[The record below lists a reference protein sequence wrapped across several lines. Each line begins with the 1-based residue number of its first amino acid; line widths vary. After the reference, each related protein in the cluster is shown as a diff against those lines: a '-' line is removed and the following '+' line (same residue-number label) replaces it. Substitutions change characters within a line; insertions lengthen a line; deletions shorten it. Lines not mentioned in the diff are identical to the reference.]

1 MGKLRQKVQ
10 KQLSA
15 LGKKGSRMLKWKRTT
30 DLDAKSIT
38 KSWQS
43 YTVLILAMGA
53 MLFFGVCQPND
64 GGFMPPSGAAASV
77 DGIKISSLDFRRLHS
92 NMTNQYQQ
100 QFRDQFDP
108 VAMGISQRVVDQ
120 LVDSTVLYA
129 EANKNG
135 IYASDEE
142 IEKLIV
148 EGEYFKGE
156 KGTFDP
162 ELFKRYLKSQ
172 AHTEQTFTEEI
183 RRNLVVNKFRSLLS
197 STYRPS
203 EKFAEINYLIDE
215 SKVNVEYLRLDPNTI
230 PVKIDQAE
238 IDAFMKEGGEAKVK
252 DYYEKNKSE
261 FNQDKKVKARHILI
275 AFKDA
280 RAAAGEAAKRTKDEA
295 KALAQKV
302 AAEAKAKSGEFAKLA
317 EKYTDDPSG
326 KSKGGDLGFFKQD
339 QMVKEF
345 SDVAFAMQPGSVSGV
360 VESPFGFHI
369 IKVETVQEA
378 KSVPLEQAQK
388 EIAEKLIARD
398 RKPAILAEKVKA
410 LQAALKE
417 GKGQDLMQELG
428 VSWKETG
435 DFNLGSRVIP
445 GGLGSDKSVRQ
456 AIAGLKNPGDMTP
469 EAVNVNGVQY
479 ILRLKSKTP
488 ADLTKL
494 DEAKRKELVES
505 AKFMESY
512 PLFNTLT
519 AQIRKKYEN
528 DGKIYKNPEF
538 VQYDALLTR
547 KTED

>member
-1 MGKLRQKVQ
+1 
-10 KQLSA
+10 
-15 LGKKGSRMLKWKRTT
+15 MLKWKRTT

-53 MLFFGVCQPND
+53 MLFFGVCTPNE

-129 EANKNG
+129 EATKNG

-156 KGTFDP
+156 KGTFDA
-162 ELFKRYLKSQ
+162 EMFQRYLKSQ

-183 RRNLVVNKFRSLLS
+183 RRNLVVNKFRNLLS
-197 STYRPS
+197 TSYRPS
-203 EKFAEINYLIDE
+203 EKFAEINYLMDE
-215 SKVNVEYLRLDPNTI
+215 TKVNVEYLRLDPNAI
-230 PVKIDQAE
+230 PVAIDQAE
-238 IDAFMKEGGEAKVK
+238 IEKFMKEGGEAKVK
-252 DYYEKNKSE
+252 DYYEKNASE
-261 FNQDKKVKARHILI
+261 YKQDKKVKARHILI

-280 RAAAGEAAKRTKDEA
+280 RSAAGEAAKRSKDEA

-302 AAEAKAKSGEFAKLA
+302 VAEAKIKGADFPKLA

-345 SDVAFAMQPGSVSGV
+345 SDVAFAMQPGSVSDI

-378 KSVPLEQAQK
+378 KAVALADAQK

-398 RKPAILAEKVKA
+398 RKPQILAEKVKA

-417 GKGQDLMQELG
+417 GKGDDMMKELQ
-428 VSWKETG
+428 VAWKETG
-435 DFNLGSRVIP
+435 DFGMGARVIP

-456 AIAGLKNPGDMTP
+456 TIAALKSPGDVAP
-469 EAVNVNGVQY
+469 EAVSVSGVQY

-488 ADLTKL
+488 ADPAKL
-494 DEAKRKELVES
+494 DETKRKELVES

-519 AQIRKKYEN
+519 TQIRKKYES

-547 KTED
+547 TVED

>member
-1 MGKLRQKVQ
+1 
-10 KQLSA
+10 
-15 LGKKGSRMLKWKRTT
+15 MLKWKRTT
-30 DLDAKSIT
+30 DLDAKSFT

-43 YTVLILAMGA
+43 YAVLILAMAA
-53 MLFFGVCQPND
+53 MLFFGVCEPNQ

-92 NMTNQYQQ
+92 NMTSQYQQ

-120 LVDSTVLYA
+120 LVDSTVLYV
-129 EANKNG
+129 EATKNG
-135 IYASDEE
+135 IYATNEE

-156 KGTFDP
+156 KGSFDP

-172 AHTEQTFTEEI
+172 AHSEESFTEEI

-203 EKFAEINYLIDE
+203 EKFAEINYLMDE
-215 SKVNVEYLRLDPNTI
+215 SKVNVDYLRLDPSTI
-230 PVKIDQAE
+230 PVTIDQAE
-238 IDAFMKEGGEAKVK
+238 IDKFMKEGGEAKVK
-252 DYYEKNKSE
+252 DYYEKNQSE
-261 FNQDKKVKARHILI
+261 YNQDKKVKARHILI
-275 AFKDA
+275 AYKDA
-280 RAAAGEAAKRTKDEA
+280 RAAAGEATKRSKDEA

-302 AAEAKAKSGEFAKLA
+302 AVEAKAKSGEFAKLA

-345 SDVAFAMQPGSVSGV
+345 SDVAFAMQPGAVSGV

-378 KSVPLEQAQK
+378 KSVTLEEAQK

-398 RKPAILAEKVKA
+398 RKPEILAEKVKA

-417 GKGQDLMQELG
+417 GQGEGMMKELG
-428 VSWKETG
+428 VTWKETG
-435 DFNLGSRVIP
+435 DFNMGSRVIP
-445 GGLGSDKSVRQ
+445 GGLGSDKAVRQ
-456 AIAGLKNPGDMTP
+456 AIASLKNPGDMSP
-469 EAVNVNGVQY
+469 EAVNVNGVMY

-488 ADLTKL
+488 ADLAKL
-494 DEAKRKELVES
+494 DATRRKELVES

-512 PLFNTLT
+512 PLFNALT
-519 AQIRKKYEN
+519 NQIRKKYEN

-538 VQYDALLTR
+538 VQYDALLSG
-547 KTED
+547 KTGD

>member
-10 KQLSA
+10 KQLLA

-38 KSWQS
+38 KSWPS
-43 YTVLILAMGA
+43 YFVLILAMGA
-53 MLFFGVCQPND
+53 MTFFGVCDPQN

-120 LVDSTVLYA
+120 LVDSTVLYV
-129 EANKNG
+129 EADKNG

-203 EKFAEINYLIDE
+203 AKFAEINYLIDE
-215 SKVNVEYLRLDPNTI
+215 SKVNVEFLRLDPNTI

-238 IDAFMKEGGEAKVK
+238 IDKFMKEGGEAKVK

-275 AFKDA
+275 AYKDA

-295 KALAQKV
+295 KAMAQKV

-345 SDVAFAMQPGSVSGV
+345 SDVAFAMQPGSVSDV

-417 GKGQDLMQELG
+417 GKGQELMQELG

-479 ILRLKSKTP
+479 LLRLKSKTP
-488 ADLTKL
+488 ADPAKL

-512 PLFNTLT
+512 PLFNTMT

>member
-1 MGKLRQKVQ
+1 
-10 KQLSA
+10 
-15 LGKKGSRMLKWKRTT
+15 MLKWKRTT

-38 KSWQS
+38 KSWPS
-43 YTVLILAMGA
+43 YFVLILAMGA
-53 MLFFGVCQPND
+53 MTFFGVCDPKD

-120 LVDSTVLYA
+120 LVDSTVLYV
-129 EANKNG
+129 EATKNG
-135 IYASDEE
+135 IYATDEE

-156 KGTFDP
+156 NGTFDP

-172 AHTEQTFTEEI
+172 AHTEQSFTEEI

-215 SKVNVEYLRLDPNTI
+215 SKVNVEYLRLDPNAI

-238 IDAFMKEGGEAKVK
+238 IDKFMQDGGEAKVK
-252 DYYEKNKSE
+252 EYYEKNQSE
-261 FNQDKKVKARHILI
+261 FNQEKKVKARHILI
-275 AFKDA
+275 AYKEA
-280 RAAAGEAAKRTKDEA
+280 RAAAGDAAKRTKEEA

-302 AAEAKAKSGEFAKLA
+302 AAEAKGKSGEFAKLA

-326 KSKGGDLGFFKQD
+326 KTKGGDLGFFKKD

-345 SDVAFAMQPGSVSGV
+345 SDVAFAMQPGQVSNV

-378 KSVPLEQAQK
+378 KSVPLEEAKK

-428 VSWKETG
+428 VAWKETG

-445 GGLGSDKSVRQ
+445 GGLGSDKAVRQ

-469 EAVNVNGVQY
+469 DAINVNGVQY

-488 ADLTKL
+488 ADPSKL
-494 DEAKRKELVES
+494 DEAKREELVES

-519 AQIRKKYEN
+519 TQIRKKYES

-538 VQYDALLTR
+538 VQYDALLSG
-547 KTED
+547 KTAD